1 MSYTSGNT
9 RYRRVEEQLGSKTN
23 PHFILG
29 NRYPK
34 FFLFPMEFGSKNDFV
49 AISSHKFG
57 DTYTIIMMKH
67 ENKVEMHG
75 AWAFLSKGFAL
86 ENVRFVFRN
95 EGFVPEYQSFVFKN
109 KGFVPNIQSS
119 VLQNESS
126 VSENESP
133 VFKNEGFVPKNES
146 LFFRNVGVVPQYEHS
161 VSECKIPAIYEE
173 NADIELISRC
183 FMPHAFKNRRMQLRR
198 NGRVKGTKKHS
209 IKLRGRGKVRGTK
222 NHAIQLRGSEGKN
235 CA

>member
-9 RYRRVEEQLGSKTN
+9 RYRRVEEQLGSKMN
-23 PHFILG
+23 FHFLMG
-29 NRYPK
+29 NWYPS
-34 FFLFPMEFGSKNDFV
+34 FFLFPMESESKNDFV
-49 AISSHKFG
+49 VISFHKFG
-57 DTYTIIMMKH
+57 DTHTIIMMKH

-109 KGFVPNIQSS
+109 KGFVPKPQSS
-119 VLQNESS
+119 VLRNEGS
-126 VSENESP
+126 VPENESP

-146 LFFRNVGVVPQYEHS
+146 LIFRNAGVVSQYEHS
-161 VSECKIPAIYEE
+161 VSECKISAIYEE

-183 FMPHAFKNRRMQLRR
+183 FMPHAFKNHPMQLRSI
-198 NGRVKGTKKHS
+198 GRVTGTKNHT

-222 NHAIQLRGSEGKN
+222 NHAIQLRCSKGKN